1 MYLKKLKIGE
11 VELENNIILA
21 PMAGITDLPFRKIA
35 KKYGVG
41 LVYTEMVSSKAIFH
55 NDEKTKKLLNINGEK
70 RPIAVQIFGSDVESM
85 VYAAKYVEPIADI
98 IDINMGCPAPK
109 VVKNGDGSKLLL
121 NLDLAEEIVREVVK
135 AVKKPVTVK
144 LRKGWNNSNIV
155 AVEAAKRFERAGAKA
170 ITIHGRTREEY
181 YSGTCD
187 LEIIKQVKEAVN
199 IPVIGNG
206 DIKDLKSAIRMFE
219 YTGVDGIM
227 IGRASLGNPWIF
239 KSIID
244 GLTQKGQPTLGQP
257 ANEERLEIILEHL
270 ELMIEEKGEYVAI
283 REMRKHISGYTKNLP
298 NSSRFREEMN
308 KIENKNELIKYIT
321 EYMQT
326 IIEETNYCNK
336 T

>member
-1 MYLKKLKIGE
+1 MYLKKLKIGD
-11 VELENNIILA
+11 VELENNILLA
-21 PMAGITDLPFRKIA
+21 PMAGITDLPFRKIS
-35 KKYGVG
+35 KKFGPG

-55 NDEKTKKLLNINGEK
+55 NDEKTKKLLNINEEK
-70 RPIAVQIFGSDVESM
+70 RPIAVQIFGSDIESM

-121 NLDLAEEIVREVVK
+121 NLDLAEEIVRAVVE

-155 AVEAAKRFERAGAKA
+155 AVEAAKKFEKAGAKA
-170 ITIHGRTREEY
+170 ITVHGRTREDY
-181 YSGTCD
+181 YSGVCD
-187 LEIIKQVKEAVN
+187 LDIIKQVKAAVS

-206 DIKDLKSAIRMFE
+206 DVKDIKSAIKMFE

-227 IGRASLGNPWIF
+227 IGRATLGNPWIF

-244 GLTQKGQPTLGQP
+244 NKENYIPSK
-257 ANEERLEIILEHL
+257 EERLNIILEHL
-270 ELMIEEKGEYVAI
+270 ELMIQEKGEYIAI

-298 NSSRFREEMN
+298 NSSKFREEMN
-308 KIENKNELIKYIT
+308 KIEDKNELINHIT
-321 EYMQT
+321 EY
-326 IIEETNYCNK
+326 IHNIDK
-336 T
+336 I

>member
-1 MYLKKLKIGE
+1 MYLKKIKIGD

-35 KKYGVG
+35 KKQGPG

-55 NDEKTKKLLNINGEK
+55 DDEKTKRLLNMKDEK
-70 RPIAVQIFGSDVESM
+70 RPIAVQIFGSDIESM
-85 VYAAKYVEPIADI
+85 VFAAKYVEPLADI

-121 NLDLAEEIVREVVK
+121 DLDLAEKIVESVVQ

-144 LRKGWNNSNIV
+144 LRKGWNNNNIV
-155 AVEAAKRFERAGAKA
+155 AVAAAKRFEKVGAKA

-187 LEIIKQVKEAVN
+187 LDIIKAVKAAVN

-206 DIKDLKSAIRMFE
+206 DVRDIKSAIKMFE

-244 GLTQKGQPTLGQP
+244 GLTKEGQTILGQPT
-257 ANEERLEIILEHL
+257 NEERLNTIIEHL
-270 ELMIEEKGEYVAI
+270 NLMIQEKGEYVAI

-298 NSSRFREEMN
+298 NSSKFREEMN
-308 KIENKNELIKYIT
+308 KIEEKEELIKYIS
-321 EYMQT
+321 
-326 IIEETNYCNK
+326 NYIQSIN
-336 T
+336 